1 MGKKREKKKEECKGG
16 GAPEWMV
23 TYSDMVTLLLTFFVM
38 LLAMASFE
46 SPGRVDKGNNVSLT
60 AGSICAI

>member
-1 MGKKREKKKEECKGG
+1 MGKKREKKKEEKPA
-16 GAPEWMV
+16 GAPAWMV

-46 SPGRVDKGNNVSLT
+46 SPGRSDRGGFPSR
-60 AGSICAI
+60 